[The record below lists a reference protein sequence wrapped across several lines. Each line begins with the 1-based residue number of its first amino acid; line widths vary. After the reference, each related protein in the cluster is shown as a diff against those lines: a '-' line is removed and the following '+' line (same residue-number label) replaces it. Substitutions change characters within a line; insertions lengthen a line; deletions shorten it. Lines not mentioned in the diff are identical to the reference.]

1 MDNYLG
7 RMLKNWA
14 ASSQPHPNGRE
25 QLLAMAAGAQLSERR
40 KSKPDFLRSLMS
52 TSNYHGFHEAIL
64 SQSFSQST
72 IWSFQLVVSN
82 RLLA

>member
-14 ASSQPHPNGRE
+14 ASSQPRPNGRE
-25 QLLAMAAGAQLSERR
+25 RLLAMAAGVQVSERR

-52 TSNYHGFHEAIL
+52 ASNYHGFHEEIL